1 MGAEEALCQSLEQQS
16 LTEPGRCVLRT
27 GCRLIHTYLHIH
39 YLEEQVINDCSQGHG
54 GSLRK
59 GQSVD
64 EHVRDLLSQ
73 SSSRNVVISNVV
85 GMCIIYIAVL
95 HLT

>member
-1 MGAEEALCQSLEQQS
+1 MGAEEALCQQS

-39 YLEEQVINDCSQGHG
+39 YIEEQVVNDCSQGHG

-59 GQSVD
+59 GQSVN

-73 SSSRNVVISNVV
+73 SSSRNVVIYNVV
-85 GMCIIYIAVL
+85 GMGIIILYIAVL